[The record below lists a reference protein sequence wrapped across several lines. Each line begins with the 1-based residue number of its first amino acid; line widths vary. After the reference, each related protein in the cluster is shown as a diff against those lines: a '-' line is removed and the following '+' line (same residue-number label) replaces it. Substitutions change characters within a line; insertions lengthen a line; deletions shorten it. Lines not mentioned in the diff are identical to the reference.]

1 MNLFSSIQTRLTV
14 TVGGGILLLI
24 LVASGAIFQLRTNLM
39 EYQHLVHDS
48 IENERQIQ
56 DLNFS
61 FKVQVQEWKNI
72 LLRGKDPEKFKK
84 YWNEFQKIQNEIQQ
98 NSKDLLTH
106 LPKGESYNLLE
117 DFIKTHD
124 AAFPKY
130 ESGLKAFSEAG
141 FEPSV
146 GDKAVTGIDR
156 EPSRMLSEAAA
167 LISKEVKVNSEA
179 INASSVSVVFWSQLI
194 VAAFGLAI
202 LCLVWIILKSALI
215 TPLLKINSHLHT
227 LAEGNFSNNLSL
239 AQQGE
244 MGALNNSISTVQ
256 ASIITVLDTIKNS
269 SKTLNNSSSDLTQ
282 TANDIASATDEIH
295 SSTDQMATALN
306 EMSSTV
312 QEVAN
317 NASSAAEAANV
328 ADTNARKGTEVVS
341 NTINA
346 IKQLSNEVD
355 NVSVA
360 MTKLEG
366 ETGRIGSVLD
376 VIKSVAE
383 QTNLLALNAAI
394 EAARAGEQGRGFAVV
409 ADEVR
414 SLAKRTQES
423 TSEIQQIIEAVQNGA
438 NLAMQAMR
446 TSQSKAQGT
455 MEMASQADQAINDI
469 SSAVA
474 KIQNMNTQIATA
486 AEEQS
491 YAAEEINRNV
501 IRIVK
506 MVNDTN
512 NQAQKSTQIAAS
524 LDSSS
529 RDLERQI
536 ARFTV

>member
-1 MNLFSSIQTRLTV
+1 MSFFSSIQTRLTV
-14 TVGGGILLLI
+14 IVGGGILLLTV
-24 LVASGAIFQLRTNLM
+24 VASGAIFQLRTNLTQY
-39 EYQHLVHDS
+39 ENLVQVS
-48 IENERQIQ
+48 IENERQIA
-56 DLNFS
+56 DLNFT

-72 LLRGKDPEKFKK
+72 LLRGKDPEKYKK
-84 YWNEFQKIQNEIQQ
+84 YWDEFQKLQSEIQQ
-98 NSKDLLTH
+98 KSKALLVD
-106 LPKGESYNLLE
+106 LPKGEGHQLIE
-117 DFIKTHD
+117 DFINAHD
-124 AAFPKY
+124 AALAKY
-130 ESGLKAFSEAG
+130 QNGLTAFAESG
-141 FEPSV
+141 FEPSA
-146 GDKAVTGIDR
+146 GDKAVAGIDR

-167 LISKEVKVNSEA
+167 LISKEVKTNSENISA
-179 INASSVSVVFWSQLI
+179 RSASVVFWSQLI
-194 VAAFGLAI
+194 VAIFGLTI
-202 LCLVWIILKSALI
+202 LFLVWLILKNALI

-227 LAEGNFSNNLSL
+227 LAEGDFSKNLSL
-239 AQQGE
+239 SQQGE
-244 MGALNNSISTVQ
+244 MGALNTSISTVQ
-256 ASIITVLDTIKNS
+256 ASIIMVLDTIKNS
-269 SKTLNNSSSDLTQ
+269 SKTLNSSSSDLTH
-282 TANDIASATDEIH
+282 TANEIASATNEIH

-317 NASSAAEAANV
+317 NASSAAEAANI
-328 ADTNARKGTEVVS
+328 ADSNARRGTEVVS

-355 NVSVA
+355 NVSAA

-366 ETGRIGSVLD
+366 ETGRIGSVLE
-376 VIKSVAE
+376 VIKNVAE

-423 TSEIQQIIEAVQNGA
+423 TTEIQQIIEAVQNGA
-438 NLAMQAMR
+438 SLAMQAMR
-446 TSQSKAQGT
+446 TSQTKAHST
-455 MEMASQADQAINDI
+455 MEMAAQADHAINDI

-512 NQAQKSTQIAAS
+512 DQAQKSTQIASS

-536 ARFTV
+536 TRFTV

>member
-1 MNLFSSIQTRLTV
+1 MSLFSSIQTRLTV

-39 EYQHLVHDS
+39 GYQNLVHNS

-84 YWNEFQKIQNEIQQ
+84 YWDEFQKIQNEIQQ
-98 NSKDLLTH
+98 KSKDLLTH

-117 DFIKTHD
+117 DFIKTHN

-130 ESGLKAFSEAG
+130 EAGLKAFSEAG
-141 FEPSV
+141 FESSA

-167 LISKEVKVNSEA
+167 LISKEVKTNSET

-194 VAAFGLAI
+194 VAVFGLAI
-202 LCLVWIILKSALI
+202 LLLVWVILKNALI

-227 LAEGNFSNNLSL
+227 LAEGNFSKHLSL
-239 AQQGE
+239 SQNGE
-244 MGALNNSISTVQ
+244 MGALNGSISTVQ

-317 NASSAAEAANV
+317 NASSAAEAANI

-355 NVSVA
+355 NVSIA

-474 KIQNMNTQIATA
+474 KIQHMNTQIATA